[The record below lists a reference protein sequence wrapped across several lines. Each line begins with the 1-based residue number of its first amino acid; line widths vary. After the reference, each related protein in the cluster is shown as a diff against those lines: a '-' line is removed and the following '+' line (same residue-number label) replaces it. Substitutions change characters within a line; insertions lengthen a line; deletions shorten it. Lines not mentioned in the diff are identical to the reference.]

1 MKKKNSKIRNI
12 VYAFLIIT
20 LCVVSSCKDNILT
33 GENTECSNT
42 STTRAIQ
49 SYFPFMKGVDLSYAN
64 ELEDLGI
71 KFYEDSIPKD
81 IYQLMNN
88 HGANLARIRLW
99 HNPTWTNYSNLK
111 DAKKSISRAKALNMY
126 VLLDFHYSDTWT
138 DPQQNYIPAAW
149 LPVIDDLDV
158 LSDSVYQYTYN
169 TLDHLYKSK
178 LLPDW
183 VQIGNEINKNIMVRD
198 TTELLPVNLV
208 RNVKLLS
215 AGIKAVHHFNADYDL
230 NIQTVLHVAMA
241 PEESMEWVG
250 NLTRLGIENFDIF
263 GLSYYPQWQG
273 YTPKDLGVLTKNMR
287 DTYHKKLLVAETG
300 HIWTRQWNDT
310 LINLMSKMGPG
321 YPECPCPQLQK
332 DFLIEVRNEVR
343 YNGGAGVIAWE
354 PEWVS
359 TPNQVTLWG
368 AGSNWENVAFFDF
381 NNNLIQPGGI
391 DFLSEENAEVTFRVD
406 MTNIDTSNG
415 VYITGEFTKGDWDQ
429 WQFFPMKQE
438 GNSSI
443 YYFKTNLSLGQTG
456 AYYYLN
462 AADWNAKESIPESC
476 QLKWEDRLYEIPNNA
491 KSMIISNVWSS
502 CETTFE

>member
-1 MKKKNSKIRNI
+1 MKTNYQKTTGIICLMLI
-12 VYAFLIIT
+12 VTVCFIY
-20 LCVVSSCKDNILT
+20 SCKDELSTSETNQYL
-33 GENTECSNT
+33 ENP
-42 STTRAIQ
+42 TTRSAM
-49 SYFPFMKGVDLSYAN
+49 SGFPFMKGVDLSYAN
-64 ELEDLGI
+64 ELEDLGVN
-71 KFYEDSIPKD
+71 FYVDSIQED
-81 IYQLMNN
+81 IYQIMQE

-99 HNPTWTNYSNLK
+99 HNPTWTNYSTLS
-111 DAKKSISRAKALNMY
+111 DAKKSIARAKALNMY

-149 LPVIDDLDV
+149 LPVIDNPLM
-158 LSDSVYQYTYN
+158 LSDSVYCYTYN
-169 TLDHLYKSK
+169 TLNHLKNSN

-198 TTELLPVNLV
+198 TTELTPINLE
-208 RNVKLLS
+208 RNVRLLS
-215 AGIKAVHHFNADYDL
+215 AGIKAVRHFNADNNT

-241 PEESMEWVG
+241 PEESMTWVG
-250 NLTRLGIENFDIF
+250 NLIRLGIERFDIF

-273 YTPKDLGVLTKNMR
+273 YTPKDLGVLTKNMENK
-287 DTYHKKLLVAETG
+287 YKVKLLVAETG

-343 YNGGAGVIAWE
+343 NNGGAGVIAWE

-359 TPNQVTLWG
+359 TPNQITLWG

-381 NNNLIQPGGI
+381 NNNLIKPGGI
-391 DFLSEENAEVTFRVD
+391 DFLSEDNVEVTFRVD
-406 MTNIDTSNG
+406 MTNVDTSHG

-443 YYFKTNLSLGQTG
+443 YYFKTNLYPGQTG

-462 AADWNAKESIPESC
+462 AADWDAKESIPESC
-476 QLKWEDRLYEIPNNA
+476 KLKWDNRLYEITSSA
-491 KSMIISNVWSS
+491 SSMIISNVWSS
-502 CETTFE
+502 CETIPE

>member
-1 MKKKNSKIRNI
+1 MLSL
-12 VYAFLIIT
+12 VLS
-20 LCVVSSCKDNILT
+20 VVSSCKDELLT
-33 GENTECSNT
+33 NGESEHLTIP
-42 STTRAIQ
+42 TTRSAPTP
-49 SYFPFMKGVDLSYAN
+49 FPFMKGVDLSYAN
-64 ELEDLGI
+64 ELENLGV
-71 KFYEDSIPKD
+71 KFYADSVQRD
-81 IYQLMNN
+81 IYQLMQS

-99 HNPTWTNYSNLK
+99 HNPTWTSYSTLD
-111 DAKKSISRAKALNMY
+111 DAKKSISRAKDLGMY

-138 DPQQNYIPAAW
+138 DPQQNYVPAAW
-149 LPVIDDLDV
+149 LPVVDNLEV
-158 LSDSVYQYTYN
+158 LSDSVYCYTYY
-169 TLDHLYKSK
+169 TLVHLKKSN

-198 TTELLPVNLV
+198 TTELTPVNLK
-208 RNVKLLS
+208 RNVRLLC
-215 AGIKAVHHFNADYDL
+215 AGIKAVRHFNEKNNT

-241 PEESMEWVG
+241 PEESMAWVES
-250 NLTRLGIENFDIF
+250 LFRLEIERFDMF

-273 YTPKDLGVLTKNMR
+273 YTPKDLGVLTKNMKTKF
-287 DTYHKKLLVAETG
+287 DVKLLVAETG

-343 YNGGAGVIAWE
+343 NNGGAGVIVWE

-359 TPNQVTLWG
+359 TPNQTTLWG

-381 NNNLIQPGGI
+381 NNNLLKPGGV
-391 DFLSEENAEVTFRVD
+391 DFLSEDNVEVTFKVD
-406 MTNIDTSNG
+406 MTNVDTSHG

-443 YYFKTNLSLGQTG
+443 YYFKTNLYPGQTG

-462 AADWNAKESIPESC
+462 AADWEAKESIPESC
-476 QLKWEDRLYEIPNNA
+476 QLKWGDRLYEIT
-491 KSMIISNVWSS
+491 KSTSSMTISNVWSS
-502 CETTFE
+502 CATITE